1 MGEAFALSGVGVTLG
16 ALVLNRSLSTT
27 LYGVAELAPFPYA
40 VAAVGFAALVLVASY
55 VAAGPALRVDPVTA
69 LRAE

>member
-1 MGEAFALSGVGVTLG
+1 VLSGAGVSLG
-16 ALVLNRSLSTT
+16 VIGAVALNRSLSTT
-27 LYGVAELAPFPYA
+27 LYGVAELGPIPCA

-55 VAAGPALRVDPVTA
+55 VAAGPALRVDPVVA